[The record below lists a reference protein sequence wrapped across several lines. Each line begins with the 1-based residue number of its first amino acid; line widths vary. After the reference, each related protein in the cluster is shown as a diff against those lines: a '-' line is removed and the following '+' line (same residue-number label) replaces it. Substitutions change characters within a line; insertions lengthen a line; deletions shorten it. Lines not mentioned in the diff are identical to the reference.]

1 MYDGLWRRARR
12 RPGAERCRL
21 TRRERRALRGIV
33 RRLRAEDA
41 LLAGLF
47 GVGDRARGATA
58 WVGAL
63 LFALAVL
70 LDQGLLMLASVVVV
84 GVPVG
89 RWFVAWAGTD
99 DHDGGR

>member
-1 MYDGLWRRARR
+1 MHSGQWRRARR
-12 RPGAERCRL
+12 RPGTERCRL
-21 TRRERRALRGIV
+21 TRRERRALHGIV

-41 LLAGLF
+41 VLAGLL
-47 GVGDRARGATA
+47 GAEDRATGAAA

-63 LFALAVL
+63 LLALAVL
-70 LDQGLLMLASVVVV
+70 LDQGLLMLASVLVV

-89 RWFVAWAGTD
+89 RWFVAWAGSD

>member
-1 MYDGLWRRARR
+1 MHSEQWRRARR
-12 RPGAERCRL
+12 RPAVEQCRL

-33 RRLRAEDA
+33 RRLGAEDA

-47 GVGDRARGATA
+47 GVGERGRAATA

-70 LDQGLLMLASVVVV
+70 LDQGLLMLASVLVV

-89 RWFVAWAGTD
+89 RWFVAWAGSD
-99 DHDGGR
+99 DDGGR